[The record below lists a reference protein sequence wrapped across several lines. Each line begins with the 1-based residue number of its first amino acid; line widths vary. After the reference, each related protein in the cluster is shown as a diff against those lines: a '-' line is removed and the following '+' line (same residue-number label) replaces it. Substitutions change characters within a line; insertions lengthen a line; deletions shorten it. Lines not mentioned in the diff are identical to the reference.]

1 MKSFLKK
8 EFELETPILPLH
20 DRPASHFSPIL
31 DPNARAEFLATLP
44 ETKEV
49 RSYLT
54 AGTLRVLVSSTSWTA
69 DEDFSVLIDA
79 LLRYSE
85 LATTT
90 QLIFQ
95 KSWQLSQG
103 KVHRKRCIWNKL
115 LCWRTL
121 ANFKRSPS
129 ELRG

>member
-49 RSYLT
+49 RSFLT

-69 DEDFSVLIDA
+69 DEDFS
-79 LLRYSE
+79 S
-85 LATTT
+85 
-90 QLIFQ
+90 
-95 KSWQLSQG
+95 S
-103 KVHRKRCIWNKL
+103 
-115 LCWRTL
+115 
-121 ANFKRSPS
+121 
-129 ELRG
+129 